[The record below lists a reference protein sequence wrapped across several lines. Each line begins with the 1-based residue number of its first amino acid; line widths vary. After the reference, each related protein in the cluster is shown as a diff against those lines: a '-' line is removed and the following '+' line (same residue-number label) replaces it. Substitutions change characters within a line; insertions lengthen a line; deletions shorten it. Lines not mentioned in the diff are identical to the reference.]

1 MFFLYLHFNPM
12 KTNILLFALIASRMT
27 LSAQVNEKFHGYPD
41 IRNGALLVCLHD
53 NSRYI
58 NTLLDKGYP
67 IKAAEVKREQ
77 DSLNMAIYRGA
88 TQNYKFT
95 KLYFFYLKDTAAL
108 RFGSRKGIFLNQ
120 QLKPDESIQLNE
132 ESFLI
137 AEVFEHPPFEHNGT
151 QTTTG
156 PVPILGLR
164 YPDWKLL
171 DEPFPWY
178 VKVHRGFSLLEKSY
192 PEIFQE
198 LEDNLKEW
206 YFNPSRRT
214 LKKIEKKSKLTH

>member
-1 MFFLYLHFNPM
+1 M
-12 KTNILLFALIASRMT
+12 KTRILLLFVFVNFLKPA
-27 LSAQVNEKFHGYPD
+27 AQVTHLFHGYPD
-41 IRNGALLVCLHD
+41 MRNGALLVCLHD

-67 IKAAEVKREQ
+67 IKAAEVKQEQ

-88 TQNYKFT
+88 IQSYKFT

-108 RFGSRKGIFLNQ
+108 RLGKRKGFFLND
-120 QLKPDESIQLNE
+120 KLNADDAIVLTE
-132 ESFLI
+132 DCYLI

-178 VKVHRGFSLLEKSY
+178 VKVHRGFSLLQKSY
-192 PEIFQE
+192 SEIFME
-198 LEDNLKEW
+198 LEDNLREW

-214 LKKIEKKSKLTH
+214 LKKIEKKAKLTN

>member
-1 MFFLYLHFNPM
+1 M
-12 KTNILLFALIASRMT
+12 KTRILLLFV
-27 LSAQVNEKFHGYPD
+27 LSNFLKPAAQVSNLFHGYPD

-53 NSRYI
+53 NTRYL

-88 TQNYKFT
+88 LQSYKFT

-108 RFGSRKGIFLNQ
+108 RLGKTKGFFLNDK
-120 QLKPDESIQLNE
+120 LETDDFIELAE
-132 ESFLI
+132 ERYLI

-178 VKVHRGFSLLEKSY
+178 VKVHRGFSLLQKSY
-192 PEIFQE
+192 SEIFME

-214 LKKIEKKSKLTH
+214 LKKIEKKAKLTN